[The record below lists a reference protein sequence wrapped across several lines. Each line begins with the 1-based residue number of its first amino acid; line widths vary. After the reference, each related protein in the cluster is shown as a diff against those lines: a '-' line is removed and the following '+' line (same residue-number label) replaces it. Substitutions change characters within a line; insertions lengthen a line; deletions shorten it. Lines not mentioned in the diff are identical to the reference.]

1 MPYIIGAVG
10 LLVLWFFYVVSS
22 RKWNPMELA
31 KGADGLPSSSK
42 FQFLLWTAVVVFAYI
57 TIYVARAQHNEYG
70 PITEVPANLL
80 ILMGIS
86 SGAVVLSKGIT
97 VYHLS
102 HGSAVKS
109 GRVPSG
115 SSIKYLI
122 CDDNGQP
129 VLNKVQMM
137 AWTFIAI
144 GIYLVLVTRQVG
156 AVEIP
161 VLPNV
166 DDSLLVLMG
175 ISQGTYL
182 GKRMLSTTNPILRS
196 LSKGTAQPGDEVILS
211 GSDFGDVQTGGVVR
225 IDRTYEEAGG
235 AIKVDK
241 FYPSQIKEWKN
252 NNITFILPQGL
263 SSGLHNVLVV
273 VGGKES
279 GQLTIKITP

>member
-1 MPYIIGAVG
+1 MPYVVGIAG
-10 LLVLWFFYVVSS
+10 LLVLWLFYVVFSG
-22 RKWNPMELA
+22 KWNPMELA
-31 KGADGLPSSSK
+31 KGSDGLPSSSM
-42 FQFLLWTAVVVFAYI
+42 FQFLLWTVVVVFAYI

-70 PITEVPANLL
+70 PITEIPVNLL

-86 SGAVVLSKGIT
+86 SGAAVLSKGIT

-102 HGSAVKS
+102 HGTAIKS
-109 GRVPSG
+109 GRVPTG
-115 SSIKYLI
+115 YAIKYLI

-144 GIYLVLVTRQVG
+144 GIYIFLITRQVG
-156 AVEIP
+156 TVDLAI
-161 VLPNV
+161 LPNV

-182 GKRMLSTTNPILRS
+182 GKRMLSTTTPILRS
-196 LSKGTAQPGDEVILS
+196 LNKSTAQPGDDVIVS
-211 GSDFGDVQTGGVVR
+211 GSDFGDVQAGGIVR
-225 IDRTYEEAGG
+225 IDRTYEDAGG
-235 AIKVDK
+235 TIKVDM

-252 NNITFILPQGL
+252 DAITFVLPQGL
-263 SSGLHNVLVV
+263 SAGLHNILVV

-279 GQLTIKITP
+279 SQLTIKITT